1 MTKLV
6 GIVNLTPDSFSDGG
20 NYMEAGHA
28 LAHIQQLISDGADVI
43 DIGAESTRP
52 GATPL
57 MPSEEWARL
66 EPVLAELE
74 RFSGASVEF
83 SVDTRHV
90 PTARKSLDCGVHWIN
105 DVSGLQNPDMLRLI
119 AGTQANIVCMHSL
132 GVPADKQ
139 KTLPHDADVMET
151 LFVWIEQRLR
161 QLLEAGIDSSR
172 IIFDPGIGFGKAAQQ
187 SMQIIRDI
195 RAFHVLGI
203 KLMVGHSRKSFLGIK
218 PSHVEE
224 EGRAGGKSNA
234 PLPLTPSLR
243 ERENILALDTA
254 TLAVSKYLISQEVQY
269 LRVHNVAL
277 HKELL

>member
-20 NYMEAGHA
+20 NYMDAGNA
-28 LAHIQQLISDGADVI
+28 LAHIEQLIHDGADVI

-57 MPSEEWARL
+57 FPSEEWARL

-74 RFSGASVEF
+74 RYSNASVEF

-90 PTARKSLDCGVHWIN
+90 PTARKSLDYGVHWIN
-105 DVSGLQNPDMLRLI
+105 DVSGLENPDMLRLI
-119 AGTQANIVCMHSL
+119 AVGNATIVCMHSL

-139 KTLPHDADVMET
+139 KTLPLDTDVIELLFIWME
-151 LFVWIEQRLR
+151 ERLR
-161 QLLEAGIDSSR
+161 KLLAAGIDPGR
-172 IIFDPGIGFGKAAQQ
+172 IIFDPGIGFGKSAQQ

-195 RAFHVLGI
+195 RAFHVLGV
-203 KLMVGHSRKSFLGIK
+203 KLMVGHSRKSFLG
-218 PSHVEE
+218 
-224 EGRAGGKSNA
+224 
-234 PLPLTPSLR
+234 LPKTASLQQ
-243 ERENILALDTA
+243 LDAA
-254 TLAVSKYLISQEVQY
+254 TLAVSKYLISQDVRY